1 MPPASLPLPNP
12 ATGFYKFAFIDF
24 VGLCPIFF
32 QKRYSSSPDQSC
44 LTDQSLCI
52 NGSDLRSDYFI
63 SLTQLTNHYGINS
76 VNKLVV
82 FCFPFGLR
90 KSKDSSWPI
99 GSLEYWPTY
108 KDHWPSRLPSYAAPQ
123 LPFLLYVPTARLQ
136 KWAVLP
142 RFRCKALSRHAK
154 KKKLPQTPLV

>member
-1 MPPASLPLPNP
+1 MPPASRPLPNT

-82 FCFPFGLR
+82 FCFPYGLR
-90 KSKDSSWPI
+90 QSRDSSHITWVLAHI
-99 GSLEYWPTY
+99 KGSLTLKTSKLCCP
-108 KDHWPSRLPSYAAPQ
+108 PAAISVVRPH
-123 LPFLLYVPTARLQ
+123 
-136 KWAVLP
+136 
-142 RFRCKALSRHAK
+142 CKAPEMGCPS
-154 KKKLPQTPLV
+154 PVQMQGTFQTR